1 MPAKRALIGVLAA
14 FMGMSAC
21 NLPTDQVSRADQAG
35 TITAQ
40 ALTIQA
46 RADTAAAPTEAPTA
60 TDETGTLT
68 SVPVPTTY
76 VPAATN
82 PPQPTKTR
90 KPTKTPEPVLAA
102 IPASPIAP
110 EINLIETWS
119 CTPTT
124 FKEGQGWIAE
134 LKIYW
139 TDNSSDEEYFL
150 LYSSTALHP
159 EKQLVTAPPA
169 NTTTITLHRSYFQ
182 SSIAAEPSDTFY
194 IAAYNASGTSWS
206 PHTYPPVSRC
216 TQAF

>member
-21 NLPTDQVSRADQAG
+21 NLPTDQSSRANLAG
-35 TITAQ
+35 TITSQ
-40 ALTIQA
+40 ALTLEA
-46 RADTAAAPTEAPTA
+46 RARTAAAPTASPATTSDAATQTAAPLPTA
-60 TDETGTLT
+60 AA
-68 SVPVPTTY
+68 
-76 VPAATN
+76 PAATN
-82 PPQPTKTR
+82 PPEPTKTR
-90 KPTKTPEPVLAA
+90 KPTKTPEPVLAVS
-102 IPASPIAP
+102 PAGPIAP
-110 EINLIETWS
+110 EINLIEVWS

-124 FKEGQGWIAE
+124 FKEGPGWIAE